1 MAKRLSRRVL
11 AAHLAAAIEA
21 GDAKKAVTQLAAYL
35 IETRRIKEADL
46 IVRDAEQQLADRG
59 IVVGSVVAAFD
70 LSSAMQSA
78 LQTMVKKETG
88 ARQVTLVYRSDP
100 SVLGGFSIHI
110 PGKQLDRTI
119 RTHLTTLKTR
129 FKKA

>member
-11 AAHLAAAIEA
+11 AAHLAAAVEA
-21 GDAKKAVTQLAAYL
+21 GDVKKAARQLAAHL

-46 IVRDAEQQLADRG
+46 IVRDAEQQLADNG
-59 IVVGSVVAAFD
+59 IVVGTVVAAFD

-100 SVLGGFSIHI
+100 SVLGGFAVDI

-119 RTHLTTLKTR
+119 QTHLTTLKTR